1 VHAAAYETSRHL
13 AREIGTL
20 GPFAVIFDGD
30 PTHGITAATW
40 RLKPGLTHA
49 FSLFDFAEKLRARG
63 WLVPAYTLPADREDL
78 AVQRIIVR
86 HGFSHDMADLLL
98 EDMRRALASL
108 QASPP
113 TIPSTAAM
121 NGSFHHDAVPAVA

>member
-1 VHAAAYETSRHL
+1 VAAHAR
-13 AREIGTL
+13 
-20 GPFAVIFDGD
+20 
-30 PTHGITAATW
+30 THT
-40 RLKPGLTHA
+40 

-108 QASPP
+108 QAAPP
-113 TIPSTAAM
+113 AVPSTAAM
-121 NGSFHHDAVPAVA
+121 NASFNHDAVPAIA